1 MSFFSKKKIAILVI
15 SRTKSK
21 RLKNKAKLKIKGINL
36 IEIIVRRLMDKFD
49 RKNIII
55 CTSNFNNDKTFYK
68 KISKKYNVGIF
79 FGAENNV
86 LKRIIDC
93 LEKNNFKHFVR
104 LTGDNPLVDIN
115 AINTLSFK
123 HIMNKS
129 DYTFTDSLPM
139 GMKPEIFSLKALKR
153 NYKKI
158 IDLNSTEYLTYFF
171 RRSDIYKIQ
180 KVSFKKIYKNQN
192 KYKISIDKKKEFL
205 LLKKFFKNKK
215 SIFFKRSEIISFLIK
230 NSKMKKMARKIR
242 FINKNYDVR
251 YLFDQNK
258 KSFLLD

>member
-86 LKRIIDC
+86 LKENYR
-93 LEKNNFKHFVR
+93 LLRKNNFKHFVR

-139 GMKPEIFSLKALKR
+139 GMKPEIFF
-153 NYKKI
+153 I
-158 IDLNSTEYLTYFF
+158 
-171 RRSDIYKIQ
+171 
-180 KVSFKKIYKNQN
+180 
-192 KYKISIDKKKEFL
+192 
-205 LLKKFFKNKK
+205 K
-215 SIFFKRSEIISFLIK
+215 SS
-230 NSKMKKMARKIR
+230 
-242 FINKNYDVR
+242 
-251 YLFDQNK
+251 
-258 KSFLLD
+258 

>member
-1 MSFFSKKKIAILVI
+1 
-15 SRTKSK
+15 
-21 RLKNKAKLKIKGINL
+21 
-36 IEIIVRRLMDKFD
+36 MDKFD

-158 IDLNSTEYLTYFF
+158 IDLNSTEYLTYFLE
-171 RRSDIYKIQ
+171 DQIYI
-180 KVSFKKIYKNQN
+180 
-192 KYKISIDKKKEFL
+192 KYKK
-205 LLKKFFKNKK
+205 
-215 SIFFKRSEIISFLIK
+215 
-230 NSKMKKMARKIR
+230 
-242 FINKNYDVR
+242 
-251 YLFDQNK
+251 
-258 KSFLLD
+258 